1 MNYIFWV
8 IGIILSILGSW
19 YVWAK
24 YDVVK
29 WNQFKDNKKK
39 LAFVIITT
47 IITLVLFIL
56 GMTREYEYADIIKI
70 IITYILLLSVSA
82 VDYKYH
88 IIPNRIIGMAVLC
101 RLIVFAM
108 EYCLLPEQFLT
119 ILIDSIIGA
128 ILGFGI
134 LFIVYIICKQG
145 IGFGDVK
152 LIGTIGFIFGILI
165 AYNILF
171 YTMFI
176 LAIYIII
183 MWMCKK
189 INKKSQIPFAPFVY
203 CGFVL
208 CIVFNLI

>member
-19 YVWAK
+19 YVWSK

-29 WNQFKDNKKK
+29 WNQLKDNKKK

-47 IITLVLFIL
+47 IITLALFIL

-134 LFIVYIICKQG
+134 LFIVYIICKQSICWRKVISLWLLLEG
-145 IGFGDVK
+145 LQKIRYRCTD
-152 LIGTIGFIFGILI
+152 
-165 AYNILF
+165 
-171 YTMFI
+171 
-176 LAIYIII
+176 
-183 MWMCKK
+183 WM
-189 INKKSQIPFAPFVY
+189 VY
-203 CGFVL
+203 YL
-208 CIVFNLI
+208 Y

>member
-19 YVWAK
+19 YVWSK

-29 WNQFKDNKKK
+29 WNQLKDNKKK

-47 IITLVLFIL
+47 IITLALFIL

-70 IITYILLLSVSA
+70 IITYILLLSGSA

-189 INKKSQIPFAPFVY
+189 INKNSQIPFAPFVY